1 MSRRSSAEPPRLGK
15 ATALAGLLG
24 ALLALAPGPAP
35 LRAQAEDRPSPLP
48 LPEDVL
54 GFRPGEARRLA
65 DWGAIAGYLDTLAKA
80 SDRVRVD
87 TIGRST
93 LDRPILLVTISSPGN
108 LARLDELRA
117 IQARLAD
124 PRRISDPEERTD
136 LVRRG
141 RLFVL
146 VKAGL
151 HSTEVA
157 GSLFPVRLAHRLA
170 ASGSADVRRVLDE
183 AVVLLVPSQNP
194 DGTDVVA
201 DWYRSTVDMP
211 WEGSVPPF
219 LYHHYAG
226 HDNNRDWY
234 AFALAETRAV
244 VEGVYN
250 AWHPQIVLDV
260 HQQDSEGSRLF
271 VPPWIDP
278 VEPNVDPILI
288 AGATKLGSAVAWS
301 LLREGRSGVLVA
313 GDFDAWSPSRAYAHY
328 HGAVRILT
336 ETASARLASPVR
348 VPLER
353 LRAGR
358 GYDAK
363 RASWNFPRP
372 WPGGRWTLADAL
384 DYMESASL
392 ALLRTASEERTA
404 WLRSF
409 VAVGERAVEGAPGR
423 PRAWAIVP
431 SERDPG
437 AAEALVDAL
446 LTGAVEVRRASAPF
460 TQAGRPYPAGTYL
473 VDMRQ
478 PYAAFA
484 QVLMAPQPY
493 PPSFGPDG
501 VPIAPYDGT
510 AHTLALLLGA
520 EAVPLG
526 AAPAVATER
535 VTESERPRLLAPGLS
550 GDPGTLVGVYR
561 SWVPDP
567 DEGWLRWWFDRAS
580 VPYAV
585 LDDAEIAAGD
595 LARRYTAI
603 VIPSAEA
610 SVLRD
615 GWRPDEQPPAF
626 TGGLASAGVAA
637 LRAYV
642 EEGGTLVTLGRASG
656 FALSALGLPVED
668 PLAST
673 EPAAFLAAGAIVS
686 VAVDTGTAFGRGLP
700 ARVAGWVDHP
710 VGLRP
715 RPGAGARVL
724 ARYGTGPTVLS
735 GWVHGESLMAGLGA
749 VAEVPVG
756 PGRVVLFGFEPT
768 YRGQARAT
776 MPLLFRALRRA
787 SVPSPGAG
795 PVGRAASGGEGPPL

>member
-1 MSRRSSAEPPRLGK
+1 M
-15 ATALAGLLG
+15 G
-24 ALLALAPGPAP
+24 ALLALAAGPVP
-35 LRAQAEDRPSPLP
+35 LRAQVDERPAAVP

-54 GFRPGEARRLA
+54 GFRPGEPRRLA
-65 DWGAIAGYLDTLAKA
+65 DWASIGGYLDTLARV

-93 LDRPILLVTISSPGN
+93 LDRPIVLVTISSPGN
-108 LARLDELRA
+108 LARLEELGA
-117 IQARLAD
+117 IQALLAD
-124 PRRISDPEERTD
+124 PRRISDAEERSD
-136 LVRRG
+136 LVGRG
-141 RLFVL
+141 RLFIL
-146 VKAGL
+146 VKTGL

-157 GSLFPVRLAHRLA
+157 GSLFPVRLAYRLA
-170 ASGSADVRRVLDE
+170 SSGSADVRRVLDE
-183 AVVLLVPSQNP
+183 AVILLVPSQNP

-234 AFALAETRAV
+234 AFTLAETRAV

-250 AWHPQIVLDV
+250 AWHPQIVLDI

-278 VEPNVDPILI
+278 IEPNVDPILI

-301 LLREGRSGVLVA
+301 LLREGKSGVLVA

-328 HGAVRILT
+328 HGAVRLLT
-336 ETASARLASPVR
+336 ETASARLASPVT
-348 VPLER
+348 VPFER

-384 DYMESASL
+384 DYMESSSM
-392 ALLRTASEERTA
+392 ALLRMASEERTA

-409 VAVGERAVEGAPGR
+409 VAVGERALNGRPGW
-423 PRAWAIVP
+423 PRAWAIAP

-437 AAEALVDAL
+437 ASESLVDAL
-446 LTGAVEVRRASAPF
+446 VTGAVEVRRATASF
-460 TQAGRPYPAGTYL
+460 TQAGRAYPAGTFL

-484 QVLMAPQPY
+484 QVLLAPEPY

-501 VPIAPYDGT
+501 APLAPYDGT
-510 AHTLALLLGA
+510 AHAFALLLGA
-520 EAVPLG
+520 DATPL
-526 AAPAVATER
+526 AALPGVATER
-535 VTESERPRLLAPGLS
+535 VTETERPRLRAPGLS
-550 GDPGTLVGVYR
+550 DDPGTLVGLYR
-561 SWVPDP
+561 SWVPNP
-567 DEGWLRWWFDRAS
+567 DEGWVRWWFDRAS

-595 LARRYTAI
+595 LARRYSAI
-603 VIPSAEA
+603 VLPSAEA
-610 SVLRD
+610 AVLQD
-615 GWRPDEQPPAF
+615 GWRADQQPPAF
-626 TGGLASAGVAA
+626 TGGLAGAGVEA

-642 EEGGTLVTLGRASG
+642 EQGGTLVTLGRASG
-656 FALSALGLPVED
+656 FAIPALDLAVDD
-668 PLAST
+668 PLAGLEET
-673 EPAAFLAAGAIVS
+673 VFLAPGAIVS
-686 VAVDTGTAFGRGLP
+686 LSVDTSTVLGRGLP
-700 ARVAGWVDHP
+700 TRAAAWADHP

-715 RPGAGARVL
+715 RPGSGARVV
-724 ARYGTGPTVLS
+724 ARYGAGPTVLA
-735 GWVHGESLMAGLGA
+735 GWVHGESLLAGVGA
-749 VAEVPVG
+749 VAEVPLG
-756 PGRVVLFGFEPT
+756 RGRVVLFGFEPA

-776 MPLLFRALRRA
+776 MPLLFGALRGPA
-787 SVPSPGAG
+787 PPAPGPGAG
-795 PVGRAASGGEGPPL
+795 PGRVDARGN

>member
-1 MSRRSSAEPPRLGK
+1 MSRRSSAESARPRG
-15 ATALAGLLG
+15 ASALAALLG
-24 ALLALAPGPAP
+24 AVLAIATGAAP
-35 LRAQAEDRPSPLP
+35 LRAQADDRSAALP

-65 DWGAIAGYLDTLAKA
+65 DWASIASYLDTLAKA

-93 LDRPILLVTISSPGN
+93 LDRPITLVTISSPGN
-108 LARLDELRA
+108 LARLEELQA

-124 PRRISDPEERTD
+124 PRRIADAEERAD

-141 RLFVL
+141 RLFVV

-157 GSLFPVRLAHRLA
+157 GSLLPVRLAYRLA
-170 ASGSADVRRVLDE
+170 ASAGADVRRILDE
-183 AVVLLVPSQNP
+183 TVVLVVPSQNP

-211 WEGSVPPF
+211 WEGSEPPF

-234 AFALAETRAV
+234 AFALAETRTV
-244 VEGVYN
+244 VEEVYN

-288 AGATKLGSAVAWS
+288 AGATKLGSAIAWS
-301 LLREGRSGVLVA
+301 LLREGKSGVLVA

-328 HGAVRILT
+328 HGAVRVLT
-336 ETASARLASPVR
+336 ETASARLASPVT
-348 VPLER
+348 VPFER

-372 WPGGRWTLADAL
+372 WPGGRWSLADAL
-384 DYMESASL
+384 DYMESSSL
-392 ALLRTASEERTA
+392 ALLREASEERTA

-409 VAVGERAVEGAPGR
+409 VAVGERALEGRPGW

-431 SERDPG
+431 SQRDSG
-437 AAEALVDAL
+437 APEALVDAL
-446 LTGAVEVRRASAPF
+446 VTGAVEVRRATGPF
-460 TQAGRPYPAGTYL
+460 TQAGRTYPAGTYV

-484 QVLMAPQPY
+484 QILMAPEPY

-501 VPIAPYDGT
+501 RPLAPYDGT

-526 AAPAVATER
+526 ATPGVATER
-535 VTESERPRLLAPGLS
+535 VTESERPRLLAPGVS
-550 GDPGTLVGVYR
+550 DDPGVLVGLYR

-567 DEGWLRWWFDRAS
+567 DEGWVRWWFDRAS

-585 LDDAEIAAGD
+585 LDDAELAAGD
-595 LARRYTAI
+595 LARRFTSI

-610 SVLRD
+610 VVLRD
-615 GWRPDEQPPAF
+615 GWRVDQQPPLY
-626 TGGLASAGVAA
+626 TGGLGGAGVEA

-656 FALSALGLPVED
+656 FAIPALDLPVDD
-668 PLAST
+668 PLAGT
-673 EPAAFLAAGAIVS
+673 EENDFLAPGAIVS
-686 VAVDTGTAFGRGLP
+686 VAVDTSAALGRGLP
-700 ARVAGWVDHP
+700 RRIAAWIDHP

-715 RPGAGARVL
+715 RPGSGGRVV
-724 ARYGTGPTVLS
+724 ARYGAGPTVFA
-735 GWVHGESLMAGLGA
+735 GWVHGESLLAGVGA
-749 VAEVPVG
+749 VAEVPLG
-756 PGRVVLFGFEPT
+756 RGRVVLFGFEPT

-787 SVPSPGAG
+787 GTPGAIPGAG
-795 PVGRAASGGEGPPL
+795 IGEAGGGRS

>member
-1 MSRRSSAEPPRLGK
+1 MSRRSLPEPRGPRGVP
-15 ATALAGLLG
+15 ALAAVVG
-24 ALLALAPGPAP
+24 ALLVAAMGPVP
-35 LRAQAEDRPSPLP
+35 LRAQADDRPVALP

-54 GFRPGEARRLA
+54 GFRPGEERRLA
-65 DWGAIAGYLDTLAKA
+65 DWASIAGYLDTLARA

-93 LDRPILLVTISSPGN
+93 LDRPMTLVTISSPEN

-124 PRRISDPEERTD
+124 PRRIADAEERAD

-141 RLFVL
+141 RLFIL
-146 VKAGL
+146 VKTGL

-157 GSLFPVRLAHRLA
+157 GSLLPVRLAYRLA
-170 ASGSADVRRVLDE
+170 SSSGSDVRRILDE
-183 AVVLLVPSQNP
+183 TVVLLVPSQNP

-201 DWYRSTVDMP
+201 DWYRSTIDMP

-234 AFALAETRAV
+234 AFALAETRVV
-244 VEGVYN
+244 VEDVYN
-250 AWHPQIVLDV
+250 VWHPQIVLDA

-278 VEPNVDPILI
+278 VEPNVDPLLI

-301 LLREGRSGVLVA
+301 LLREGKRGVLVA
-313 GDFDAWSPSRAYAHY
+313 GDFDAWSPARAYAHY
-328 HGAVRILT
+328 HGAVRVLT
-336 ETASARLASPVR
+336 ETASARLASPVT
-348 VPLER
+348 VPFER

-384 DYMESASL
+384 DYMESSAL
-392 ALLRTASEERTA
+392 ALLREASRERTS

-409 VAVGERAVEGAPGR
+409 LAVGDRAVEGRPGW
-423 PRAWAIVP
+423 PRAWAIVSSGP
-431 SERDPG
+431 DPG

-446 LTGAVEVRRASAPF
+446 VTGDVEVRRATEAF
-460 TQAGRPYPAGTYL
+460 TRAGRTYPIGTYV

-478 PYAAFA
+478 PHAPFA
-484 QVLMAPQPY
+484 QVLMAPEPY
-493 PPSFGPDG
+493 PPSFGRHGEPL
-501 VPIAPYDGT
+501 APYDGT

-520 EAVPLG
+520 EAVPLPS
-526 AAPAVATER
+526 APDIATER
-535 VTESERPRLLAPGLS
+535 VTEVARPRLLAPGLTD
-550 GDPGTLVGVYR
+550 DPGTLVGLYR

-567 DEGWLRWWFDRAS
+567 DEGWARWWFDRAAI
-580 VPYAV
+580 PYAV
-585 LDDAEIAAGD
+585 LDDAEVAAGD

-610 SVLRD
+610 DVLRD
-615 GWRPDEQPPAF
+615 GWRADEQPPIY
-626 TGGLASAGVAA
+626 TGGLAGAGVEA

-642 EEGGTLVTLGRASG
+642 EEGGTLVALGRASG
-656 FALSALGLPVED
+656 FAIRALGLPVDD
-668 PLAST
+668 PLAGA
-673 EPAAFLAAGAIVS
+673 EEDAFLAAGAIVS
-686 VAVDTGTAFGRGLP
+686 VAVDTGAALARGLP
-700 ARVAGWVDHP
+700 ERVAAWVDHP

-715 RPGAGARVL
+715 RPGSGGRVI
-724 ARYGTGPTVLS
+724 ARYAAGPTVLA
-735 GWVHGESLMAGLGA
+735 GWVHGESLLAGVGA
-749 VAEVPVG
+749 VAEVPLG
-756 PGRVVLFGFEPT
+756 LGRVVLFGFEPT

-776 MPLLFRALRRA
+776 MPLLFSALRRGGM
-787 SVPSPGAG
+787 PDPGPGERDAG
-795 PVGRAASGGEGPPL
+795 GRRD